1 MGWSV
6 GRSGDVIVSAS
17 DSKEAEGEK
26 EMSSASFDD
35 DDIRDRSKEP
45 AATVIA
51 PAHSLPF
58 RVNAVLIGSMS
69 VAVDDT
75 TAAKCRPHRPRVDP
89 SRAEPRAAAAGVPPL
104 RWRRFGPSTDPSI
117 GAAVSAATPPVC
129 LLGFPS
135 YLFVSFV
142 FFHQIH
148 SRCFLTSPIIDK
160 RLGSDSEVASK

>member
-89 SRAEPRAAAAGVPPL
+89 SRAESRRCRRSAFAVAAFRAEHRPEHRRRRVCRYPAGLPAGISLLFICFV
-104 RWRRFGPSTDPSI
+104 RFFSSNPFSVLSNE
-117 GAAVSAATPPVC
+117 
-129 LLGFPS
+129 S
-135 YLFVSFV
+135 YYR
-142 FFHQIH
+142 QTT
-148 SRCFLTSPIIDK
+148 R
-160 RLGSDSEVASK
+160 